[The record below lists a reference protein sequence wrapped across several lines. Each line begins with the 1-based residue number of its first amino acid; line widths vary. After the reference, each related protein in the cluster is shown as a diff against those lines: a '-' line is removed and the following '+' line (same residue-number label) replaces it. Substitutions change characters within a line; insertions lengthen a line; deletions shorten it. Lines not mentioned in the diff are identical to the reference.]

1 MKENQILIIIKEPGK
16 APEIELLFENT
27 LQAFQA
33 AVGGPI
39 EVVTVDE
46 HTVLVCNEE
55 GRLRQLPYNGII
67 AGIPFVGTV
76 LAVGV
81 KDEEFTSVR
90 GSHIPRLLRM
100 MEGRE

>member
-16 APEIELLFENT
+16 APEIEPLFENT
-27 LQAFQA
+27 LQAFQT

-39 EVVTVDE
+39 ETVTVDE
-46 HTVLVCNEE
+46 HTVLICNEE
-55 GRLRQLPYNGII
+55 GRLHQLPYNGII
-67 AGIPFVGTV
+67 AGIPFFGTV

-81 KDEEFTSVR
+81 RGDDLASVR

-100 MEGRE
+100 MEGDV